1 MMGATRRGRTLV
13 FNAARKAWSQFCRFL
28 AGLMIGGHT
37 LVFNAARKALT
48 TVLTVPLPCGEACGA
63 GRRWHRQA
71 DVYRIAIVFELQFS
85 DCVPQHSGH
94 CALSRSVH
102 EGAELEYQDDHGCLE
117 LIHDAHHLEPLA
129 IHVPD

>member
-48 TVLTVPLPCGEACGA
+48 TVLTVPLPCYPSAARMTGA
-63 GRRWHRQA
+63 RGQPRTATPRCAPWPDSQPVPPGRPP
-71 DVYRIAIVFELQFS
+71 VPPFS
-85 DCVPQHSGH
+85 LDLLPA
-94 CALSRSVH
+94 AL
-102 EGAELEYQDDHGCLE
+102 
-117 LIHDAHHLEPLA
+117 
-129 IHVPD
+129 